1 VNETHAQSGAGPP
14 AGPVERWFLGLVP
27 VHAMVLNRIIL
38 GGVLFLHAAFR
49 IPEFGVLYGGS
60 SAAWSAPYR
69 DFVRDMLAPQIPL
82 PLLPVVSLL
91 AKLEPEPRQ
100 LLLLGLYAGLL
111 VSSLAFAL
119 GLRTRAAGWL
129 CLALHLLFYAIHP
142 FADWSWARLVAPF
155 TLYCILSRAGDYASL
170 DARSRRRRGVAAPSG
185 GWVAAWPMRLL
196 QIHVAAMYFHAG
208 FARIDDPG
216 WLQGD
221 VLYEAL
227 AQTLFSRFDLDLQ
240 LWRPALALLS
250 RGVFLLEP
258 AAAVLLW
265 VPRARTLCA
274 LALLGMH
281 LVLELLTNVGWW
293 NYVMFAGLLAFLPP
307 GWLAALLPGVPP
319 GRAALGA
326 AAQVGL
332 QHGIRSQRVRSWNE

>member
-1 VNETHAQSGAGPP
+1 VKQTDARSGADPP
-14 AGPVERWFLGLVP
+14 AAALERWFLGRVP

-49 IPEFGVLYGGS
+49 IPEFGVLYGSS

-119 GLRTRAAGWL
+119 GLRSRSAGCVAL
-129 CLALHLLFYAIHP
+129 VLHLLFHAIHP

-155 TLYCILSRAGDYASL
+155 TIYCILSRAGDYASL
-170 DARSRRRRGVAAPSG
+170 DARSRRRRGGAAPSG
-185 GWVAAWPMRLL
+185 WVPAWPMRLL

-227 AQTLFSRFDLDLQ
+227 AQTLFSRFDLDLE

-250 RGVFLLEP
+250 RAVFLLEP
-258 AAAVLLW
+258 LAAVLLW
-265 VPRARTLCA
+265 VPWTRTLCA
-274 LALLGMH
+274 LALLSMH
-281 LVLELLTNVGWW
+281 GVLELLTNVGWW
-293 NYVMFAGLLAFLPP
+293 NYVMLGGLLAFLPP
-307 GWLAALLPGVPP
+307 IWLARLLPGVPP
-319 GRAALGA
+319 AAAALSRAGPLRPPDSPTGRGR
-326 AAQVGL
+326 Q
-332 QHGIRSQRVRSWNE
+332 